1 MSYIKTIRAKKDT
14 GKKSSLLAIKE
25 FINQNSSIGSSLGIE
40 SIERGEDA
48 VIDRAD
54 EATTVIE
61 QNLSEI
67 IDNSEVVENS
77 EDGAVVD
84 VADTEL
90 TESQVDAATGVMA
103 LAGDG
108 PSMEHYMSGG
118 IGLSDQFVSF
128 SHAGSSV
135 IGERVSN
142 EQFVDHELKN
152 HLNISLLFNVRGQ
165 RQGRLAE
172 LFFRTTT
179 LSPEAPYVKF
189 ELFVPNIVRN
199 RKRVINSVQAHQY
212 VRLLDAA
219 INPSLLNDRSTEAVP
234 VHQAGAT
241 STAAYF
247 MADYI
252 PESVTIA
259 EDTFTTAPLAINK
272 TVNLINLSARPG
284 LVASGEMD
292 NTDGLEA
299 AIRTAYLVAQV
310 TQGGNPHNYRFPVSN
325 LTEMQFQPAD
335 NSTGDKVVMSFS
347 GIFGV
352 ITPETLSVTSG
363 TAMATLL
370 SPTYDGYKIYLA
382 ASVSGEFNLN
392 TGVGVISGGDLT
404 VAGYTVGDSDV
415 METTNNAAI
424 TSALGNLAIGGYV
437 VRARRTNLNKRVEG
451 TLLASLPIREAY
463 RVELGAPLL
472 AQLPLGVAN
481 TERAQEIATNTLI
494 TASRIRNNDLAITKL
509 LDTAETMEG
518 QSVLTSAVGTQHY
531 VECEGI
537 ARHLIRPCFIKRSVD
552 FDDGTVVSSL
562 KSHERAA
569 DVSAAITNHIRT
581 VSTRMWYQSNLESA
595 FQYAA
600 DQGNAVKPVLAIG
613 TSPLISQHLIVTGDT
628 RLVGVRFDYEATYDV
643 DARMNDKI
651 FLAFVS
657 KDHQYLTFGQHL
669 WVPELVTNLPISREG
684 RTVRELQ
691 VQPRNRHLVT
701 LPVLG
706 LIECTNLEKA
716 LIDPN
721 LPTIPFEEVT
731 P

>member
-1 MSYIKTIRAKKDT
+1 MSYIKSIRAKRQT
-14 GKKSSLLAIKE
+14 GKKASLSAIRE
-25 FINQNSSIGSSLGIE
+25 FINSNSSIGMAFGIE
-40 SIERGEDA
+40 SIERGGEEEIA
-48 VIDRAD
+48 QAD
-54 EATTVIE
+54 ENAVVLE
-61 QNLSEI
+61 QNLAEI
-67 IDNSEVVENS
+67 IDNSEVAEGD
-77 EDGAVVD
+77 EGTVD
-84 VADTEL
+84 VSEGAL
-90 TESQVDAATGVMA
+90 TDSQVDAAAGVMA
-103 LAGDG
+103 LASDG
-108 PSMEHYMSGG
+108 PAMEHYMGG
-118 IGLSDQFVSF
+118 GLGLSDQYTAF
-128 SHAGSSV
+128 SHSGSSV

-152 HLNISLLFNVRGQ
+152 HLNISMLFNVRGQ

-199 RKRVINSVQAHQY
+199 RKRVISSTQAHQY

-219 INPSLLNDRSTEAVP
+219 INPSLLNDRSTDAIP
-234 VHQAGAT
+234 VHVNAGGVNT
-241 STAAYF
+241 TAYF
-247 MADYI
+247 MAGYT
-252 PESVTIA
+252 PESVTVA
-259 EDTFTTAPLAINK
+259 EDTFNTAPLAMNT

-284 LVASGEMD
+284 LIANGEMD

-299 AIRTAYLVAQV
+299 AIRTGYLVGQI
-310 TQGGNPHNYRFPVSN
+310 TDGGDTVNIRFPVSN

-352 ITPETLSVTSG
+352 VTPETADVEGDDYLA
-363 TAMATLL
+363 TALAA
-370 SPTYDGYKIYLA
+370 YADHKIYLST
-382 ASVSGEFNLN
+382 SVSGEFNLN
-392 TGVGVISGGDLT
+392 TGTGIISGGN
-404 VAGYTVGDSDV
+404 VEVVGYTVGDSDV
-415 METTNNAAI
+415 METANNGAI
-424 TSALGNLAIGGYV
+424 TTALSGLTIGGYV

-481 TERAQEIATNTLI
+481 TERAQEIATNTLV

-509 LDTAETMEG
+509 VETAETMEG
-518 QSVLTSAVGTQHY
+518 QSALTSIVGTQHY

-537 ARHLIRPCFIKRSVD
+537 ARHLIRPCFIRRDVD
-552 FDDGTVVSSL
+552 FDDGTVVSSI

-628 RLVGVRFDYEATYDV
+628 RLVGVRFDYEIAYDQ

-651 FLAFVS
+651 YLAFVS

-669 WVPELVTNLPISREG
+669 WVPELVTNLPISRDG

-706 LIECTNLEKA
+706 LINVSNLEKA
-716 LIDPN
+716 LVEPT
-721 LPTIPFEEVT
+721 LPTIPFEEI
-731 P
+731 